1 MIGANN
7 EVEEESAGLLFR
19 TQDFGF
25 MIFAS

>member
-7 EVEEESAGLLFR
+7 EVEGESAGLLFR

-25 MIFAS
+25 MIFDS

>member
-7 EVEEESAGLLFR
+7 EVEEESTGLLFR